1 MIAETEAHAWE
12 LGVLLSLFCRN
23 FAAVN
28 TQIDVVQNE
37 GGDADLLVCSGLSLL
52 LGLSQFREALSEF
65 VVSSLAR
72 PTLSQLQWPQLVK
85 TDAISNGAD
94 AAYKY
99 ILPAGATQSELSWCS
114 DLAARGLCC
123 GRASAT
129 NSWKAKSTPHILKQF
144 RYAVLK
150 IDTVRYK

>member
-1 MIAETEAHAWE
+1 MF
-12 LGVLLSLFCRN
+12 LYRN
-23 FAAVN
+23 FDAVH
-28 TQIDVVQNE
+28 THLDVVQNE
-37 GGDADLLVCSGLSLL
+37 GGDVDLLVCSGLSLL

-72 PTLSQLQWPQLVK
+72 PTLSQPQWPQLVK
-85 TDAISNGAD
+85 ADAILNGAD
-94 AAYKY
+94 AACKY
-99 ILPAGATQSELSWCS
+99 ILPAGATQSELPWCS

-123 GRASAT
+123 GRSISNQFLEGKIT
-129 NSWKAKSTPHILKQF
+129 YILKQF